1 MPNQQ
6 LLDFI
11 KNEVIKG
18 TPRSQIKTML
28 VQNGWTSTDVES
40 AFIALEIPHDSS
52 TPIINPVASSA
63 FNPGANNI
71 SGGISTNTRPASNHS
86 SKLIVGIIITV
97 IAIGVVG
104 AGVWVYLNSSAF
116 SQTKIT
122 EQPPMGADNT
132 NLSDPIYSTNSAKVA
147 DLVAKPQEQLPDIS
161 EYLSQLASSTE
172 QFTSI
177 RDSLV
182 KASPGIA
189 STTVGLKQQ
198 IAKIKALGTDQK
210 TISKFNLLY
219 SALVEYGNANES
231 AISTLNKDLNLFDGY
246 RTDLLN
252 RTMTIDDLNTKMN
265 LAYSDMQTIKTN
277 LETKVN
283 NIKTIS
289 DSIKSN

>member
-1 MPNQQ
+1 M
-6 LLDFI
+6 
-11 KNEVIKG
+11 
-18 TPRSQIKTML
+18 
-28 VQNGWTSTDVES
+28 
-40 AFIALEIPHDSS
+40 
-52 TPIINPVASSA
+52 
-63 FNPGANNI
+63 
-71 SGGISTNTRPASNHS
+71 
-86 SKLIVGIIITV
+86 
-97 IAIGVVG
+97 
-104 AGVWVYLNSSAF
+104 
-116 SQTKIT
+116 
-122 EQPPMGADNT
+122 
-132 NLSDPIYSTNSAKVA
+132 
-147 DLVAKPQEQLPDIS
+147 
-161 EYLSQLASSTE
+161 
-172 QFTSI
+172 
-177 RDSLV
+177 V

-210 TISKFNLLY
+210 TISKFNLLS

-289 DSIKSN
+289 ASIKSN